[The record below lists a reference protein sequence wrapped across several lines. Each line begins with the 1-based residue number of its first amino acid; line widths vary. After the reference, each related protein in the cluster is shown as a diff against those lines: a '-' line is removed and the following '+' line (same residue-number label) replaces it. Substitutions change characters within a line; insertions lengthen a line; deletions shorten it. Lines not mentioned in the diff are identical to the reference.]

1 LSARSKHVKNLLRLI
16 TLLLTIA
23 GVALAIE
30 YSQIRD
36 GAKVDGRIIE
46 KHRKTQGGGPYGD
59 AYEIIIEYQAYGQL
73 RRFTT
78 SRAVWD
84 TWGTLNTIGATVP
97 VLYLKDGKAFVDR
110 FSYLYPFTA
119 ILLVLSTT
127 AIAALLWILVISKP
141 RIETASS
148 RIKRY
153 RDVKNSRHQCL
164 SSNRRLLLK
173 RLNLWLLVA
182 GGILGLLV
190 IGILRSSLWLVIFSF
205 VAFVLLRLAMGRIL
219 VCPYCG
225 ASLTKDLQ
233 EIEPR
238 VVSRTNWLV
247 VRDYLAKGIPVTC
260 RNCGRSLDD

>member
-1 LSARSKHVKNLLRLI
+1 LSARSKHVKNLLRSI

-23 GVALAIE
+23 GIAFATE
-30 YSQIRD
+30 YYQILD
-36 GAKVDGRIIE
+36 GEKVDGRIIE
-46 KHRKTQGGGPYGD
+46 KQRKTNGGGPYGD
-59 AYEIIIEYQAYGQL
+59 AYEIIIEYQVNGQL
-73 RRFTT
+73 SRFTT

-97 VLYLKDGKAFVDR
+97 VLYLKDGKAFIDR

-119 ILLVLSTT
+119 TLLGISIA
-127 AIAALLWILVISKP
+127 AIAALLWLLVIPQS

-148 RIKRY
+148 RVKRY
-153 RDVKNSRHQCL
+153 RNAKNSTHQRL
-164 SSNRRLLLK
+164 SSNRRQLLK

-190 IGILRSSLWLVIFSF
+190 IGILRSSLWIVIFSF

-247 VRDYLAKGIPVTC
+247 VRDYLAKGVPVTC

>member
-1 LSARSKHVKNLLRLI
+1 MSARSKHVKNLLRLI
-16 TLLLTIA
+16 ALLLTTA
-23 GVALAIE
+23 GIVLAIE
-30 YSQIRD
+30 YYQVRD
-36 GAKVDGRIIE
+36 GEKVDGRIIE

-84 TWGTLNTIGATVP
+84 TWGALNTIGATVS
-97 VLYLKDGKAFVDR
+97 VLYLKDGKAFIDR
-110 FSYLYPFTA
+110 FNYLYPFTA
-119 ILLVLSTT
+119 TLLGISIAAIAGLLLLLVIPQS
-127 AIAALLWILVISKP
+127 

-148 RIKRY
+148 QVKRY
-153 RDVKNSRHQCL
+153 RNAKNSTHQRL

-173 RLNLWLLVA
+173 RLNLWLLMA
-182 GGILGLLV
+182 GGMLGLLV
-190 IGILRSSLWLVIFSF
+190 VGILRSSPWIVISSF
-205 VAFVLLRLAMGRIL
+205 VTFVLLRYAMRWIL
-219 VCPYCG
+219 VCPNCG

-247 VRDYLAKGIPVTC
+247 VRDYLAKGVPVTC